1 MHPEVTSEL
10 LGWNQ
15 VLRFELDETAQPRD
29 F

>member
-15 VLRFELDETAQPRD
+15 VSRFELDEIAWPRD